1 MKKGDK
7 VPVHIAGDV
16 VAQAVVESVDLEA
29 RQATLV
35 FPATRVVM
43 GLRVEVDTAPQAVED
58 TDSKQT
64 IITGVDRVD
73 SEGNIIEGASTGEPV
88 ASESAPVGGNTQ
100 NDESGAVETNG
111 SSASETPQPDST
123 QTQVSASQQPEQRAV
138 VRETEPVVSVEQTNG

>member
-100 NDESGAVETNG
+100 NDESGAVET
-111 SSASETPQPDST
+111 PQPDST
-123 QTQVSASQQPEQRAV
+123 QTQVSESQQPEQRAV

>member
-100 NDESGAVETNG
+100 NDESGAVET
-111 SSASETPQPDST
+111 PQPDST

>member
-43 GLRVEVDTAPQAVED
+43 GLRVEVDTAPQVVED
-58 TDSKQT
+58 ADSKQT

-73 SEGNIIEGASTGEPV
+73 NDGNIIEGASTGEPAPQV
-88 ASESAPVGGNTQ
+88 ESAPVGGNTQ
-100 NDESGAVETNG
+100 NDVSGAT
-111 SSASETPQPDST
+111 ETPQPDST